1 MFHAG
6 DMRFRTPMREIDTLS
21 PAAYIRWDEIMGEKP
36 AKDTFGDN
44 LKREREMRGVTL
56 QEISTATRI
65 AVRFLQAIENEQWD
79 QLPGGVFNRGFVRA
93 VAHYLGLDEESVVAE
108 YGLAIGDRSSVPVW
122 TGSPPAVTPQ
132 MPWLAWVLTTTV
144 AIVLILG
151 GWFAVRRVASW
162 RAARRAAQSATASVA
177 SSELPAALAP
187 ASPSGPTSATQDTA
201 QNQVAAPDSGAPVPS
216 LELKLEA
223 SEPTNV
229 TVESDARRVFSGT
242 MKAGE
247 TRNFTAQDKF
257 EISAADAGA
266 LLVQFDG
273 QTQAPL
279 GRPGEAG
286 SMTLTRDAL
295 KEATGGPH

>member
-1 MFHAG
+1 MV
-6 DMRFRTPMREIDTLS
+6 
-21 PAAYIRWDEIMGEKP
+21 EKP
-36 AKDTFGDN
+36 PKDTFGEN

-65 AVRFLQAIENEQWD
+65 AIRFLQAIENEQWD

-93 VAHYLGLDEESVVAE
+93 IARYLGLDEESVVAE
-108 YGLAIGDRSSVPVW
+108 YGLAIGDRSNVPVW

-132 MPWLAWVLTTTV
+132 MPWLAWVLTATV

-151 GWFAVRRVASW
+151 GWFAVRRVVSW
-162 RAARRAAQSATASVA
+162 RAARRAGQSAATSVQT
-177 SSELPAALAP
+177 SEPPAVLEQTTQSAP
-187 ASPSGPTSATQDTA
+187 ISAAQTTSPDQT
-201 QNQVAAPDSGAPVPS
+201 AAPDSSAPESS

-223 SEPTNV
+223 SEATNV
-229 TVESDARRVFSGT
+229 TVESDTRRVFNGT

-257 EISAADAGA
+257 QVSATDAGA

-273 QTQAPL
+273 QTQSPL

-295 KEATGGPH
+295 KATTGGLH